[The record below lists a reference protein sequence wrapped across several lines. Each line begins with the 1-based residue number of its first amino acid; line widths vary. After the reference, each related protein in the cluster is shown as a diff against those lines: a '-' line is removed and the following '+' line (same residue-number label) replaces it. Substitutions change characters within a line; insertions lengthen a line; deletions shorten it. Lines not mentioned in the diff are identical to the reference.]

1 MPYRYVTKNN
11 LENPQNYMYSE
22 YSGFSFLKSYIKS
35 RKKYIATQNISRK
48 INQNYIYD
56 YANLIKR
63 SETFDCIYRIYIKI
77 VEEKNNIDFMRK
89 EIEYYIKV
97 FEIRKRL
104 YNQYMQDSYKPIEV
118 SGYSNYAN
126 YVIFAL
132 LLQLL
137 YLNTGN
143 LKYLNTLLKVN
154 DTLLSITEY
163 LNKTELQICGYVLL
177 QELSYVKSLMLNNNL
192 AIEEDFI

>member
-22 YSGFSFLKSYIKS
+22 YSGFSFLKNYIKS
-35 RKKYIATQNISRK
+35 REKYISTQNTSIK
-48 INQNYIYD
+48 INQNYISD

-63 SETFDCIYRIYIKI
+63 SETFNCIYQIYIKI
-77 VEEKNNIDFMRK
+77 VEEKSNIDFMRK

-104 YNQYMQDSYKPIEV
+104 YNQYMQDSYKPIEI
-118 SGYSNYAN
+118 SGYSNYDN
-126 YVIFAL
+126 YLIFAL
-132 LLQLL
+132 LLHLL

-143 LKYLNTLLKVN
+143 LKYLNSLLKVN
-154 DTLLSITEY
+154 DTLLSIEQY
-163 LNKTELQICGYVLL
+163 LNKTEQQVYVYVLI
-177 QELSYVKSLMLNNNL
+177 QELSYVKGLMTNNNL
-192 AIEEDFI
+192 PIKEDYI